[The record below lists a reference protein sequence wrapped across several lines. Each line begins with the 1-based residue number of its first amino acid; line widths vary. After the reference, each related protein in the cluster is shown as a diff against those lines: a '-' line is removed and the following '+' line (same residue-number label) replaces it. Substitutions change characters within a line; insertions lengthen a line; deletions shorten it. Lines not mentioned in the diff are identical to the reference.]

1 MLVSRL
7 FVCRLF
13 VCRLFV
19 CRLFVRRA
27 TLGWA
32 SIVAVVRCPACSS
45 IEDKVIDSR
54 SADDGSA
61 IRRRR
66 ECLGCTR
73 RFTTYERVEEV
84 PVTVVKRNGTRQPF
98 DRAKVLDGLRAAA
111 KNLPID
117 DAVLDNV
124 ATDVEESVRLEGT
137 EVQSE
142 RVGLAVL
149 ERLRYL
155 DAVAY
160 IRFASVYKGFTD
172 LGDFTRE
179 VKLMGK
185 TSSVR
190 RTGADGSG

>member
-1 MLVSRL
+1 M
-7 FVCRLF
+7 
-13 VCRLFV
+13 
-19 CRLFVRRA
+19 
-27 TLGWA
+27 
-32 SIVAVVRCPACSS
+32 RCPACSS

-66 ECLGCTR
+66 ECLGCAR
-73 RFTTYERVEEV
+73 RFTTYERLEEA
-84 PVTVVKRNGTRQPF
+84 PVVVIKRNGVRQSF

-117 DAVLDNV
+117 DEVLDTV
-124 ATDVEESVRLEGT
+124 ATDVEEAIRLEGT

-172 LGDFTRE
+172 LNDFTRE
-179 VKLMGK
+179 VKLLGK
-185 TSSVR
+185 TSSLR
-190 RTGADGSG
+190 QSPSHPST

>member
-1 MLVSRL
+1 MEVGAL
-7 FVCRLF
+7 CM
-13 VCRLFV
+13 
-19 CRLFVRRA
+19 
-27 TLGWA
+27 
-32 SIVAVVRCPACSS
+32 VACVRCPACSS

-66 ECLGCTR
+66 ECLGCSR

-84 PVTVVKRNGTRQPF
+84 PVVVVKRNGTRQPF
-98 DRAKVLDGLRAAA
+98 DRSKVLHGLRSAA
-111 KNLPID
+111 KNLPIAD
-117 DAVLDNV
+117 EVLDNV
-124 ATDVEESVRLEGT
+124 ATDVEEAIRLEGV

-149 ERLRYL
+149 ERLRYV

-172 LGDFTRE
+172 LDDFTRE

-185 TSSVR
+185 TSPSR
-190 RTGADGSG
+190 RNTAMGESTSGSSPQSN